1 MQLGKKLGTG
11 FVSDDAQVTVDEEAV
26 RPAEGADAPA
36 PEASPRP
43 APEPEPTAAS

>member
-11 FVSDDAQVTVDEEAV
+11 FVSDDAQATVGDETV
-26 RPAEGADAPA
+26 RPAKGADAPA
-36 PEASPRP
+36 PDTSPSP

>member
-11 FVSDDAQVTVDEEAV
+11 VVSDDAQATVAEEAV
-26 RPAEGADAPA
+26 RPAQGADAPA
-36 PEASPRP
+36 PEASARP